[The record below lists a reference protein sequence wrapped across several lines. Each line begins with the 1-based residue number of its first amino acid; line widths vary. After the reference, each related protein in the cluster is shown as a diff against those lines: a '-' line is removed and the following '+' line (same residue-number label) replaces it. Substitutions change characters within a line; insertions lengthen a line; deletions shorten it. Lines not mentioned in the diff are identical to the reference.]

1 MKRIANITKLKEGA
15 AADYKA
21 LHDNIWDEIVAA
33 GHQYGLRNFT
43 MFRHG
48 DYLFSYYEYIGDDFE
63 TDMKEKA
70 KCKNQAEWQIECGKF
85 KTLID
90 GKASIPLEEFWHN
103 DF

>member
-1 MKRIANITKLKEGA
+1 MKRIANVTKLKEGA

-21 LHDNIWDEIVAA
+21 LHDQIWEEIVEA

-48 DYLFSYYEYIGDDFE
+48 DYIFSYYEYIGEDFE
-63 TDMKEKA
+63 SDMQKKA
-70 KCKNQAEWQIECGKF
+70 QCKNQALWQTECGKF
-85 KTLID
+85 KDTID
-90 GKASIPLEEFWHN
+90 GKISVPLEEFWHH

>member
-15 AADYKA
+15 AVDYKA
-21 LHDNIWDEIVAA
+21 LHDNIWEEIVAA

-48 DYLFSYYEYIGDDFE
+48 EYLFSYYEYVGDDFE
-63 TDMKEKA
+63 RDMAEKA
-70 KCKNQAEWQIECGKF
+70 KCPNQDKWQAECGKH
-85 KTLID
+85 KTQID
-90 GKASIPLEEFWHN
+90 GKNAIMLEEFWHH